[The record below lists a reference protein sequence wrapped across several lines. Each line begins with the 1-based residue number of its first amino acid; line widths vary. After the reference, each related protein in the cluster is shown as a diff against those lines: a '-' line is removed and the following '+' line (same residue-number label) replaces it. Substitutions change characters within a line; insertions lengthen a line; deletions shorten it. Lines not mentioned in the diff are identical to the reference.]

1 MWFLVRQ
8 HKMNA
13 ISSVRLNLAA
23 ERQENLIVFLFF
35 TILYYTFYYMEGLH
49 FCYKESKTLRN
60 MPPPPHMWT
69 HATLCYSVST
79 NCRYK
84 AHLRFCNPDLVFS
97 Q

>member
-23 ERQENLIVFLFF
+23 ERQENLIVFYY
-35 TILYYTFYYMEGLH
+35 TILYFLLYGRT
-49 FCYKESKTLRN
+49 TLLLQGKQN
-60 MPPPPHMWT
+60 TQEHAPPPHMWT

>member
-60 MPPPPHMWT
+60 MPPPHVDP
-69 HATLCYSVST
+69 CYFVL
-79 NCRYK
+79 
-84 AHLRFCNPDLVFS
+84 LRFNQLSIQSSPEIL
-97 Q
+97 

>member
-1 MWFLVRQ
+1 
-8 HKMNA
+8 
-13 ISSVRLNLAA
+13 
-23 ERQENLIVFLFF
+23 
-35 TILYYTFYYMEGLH
+35 MEGLH

-97 Q
+97 P